1 MKTLLLFLTLSLVA
15 LEVTAQGNTYNQQQD
30 HRDLAKNEL
39 SLNAFNILIFGVLE
53 GTYERVISEQSSIS
67 VDVFADVFDKREGE
81 NIDFSELYTRDF
93 AITTGFKF
101 FFSED
106 KVARGF
112 YAEGFG
118 MLSTG
123 ETSESRET
131 TGPGGELNYTEMEV
145 DYTDFALGLGL
156 GGKFVARQGFLIDVS
171 FGLGRNLFN
180 NDSPVL
186 VIQTAINVGYR
197 F

>member
-1 MKTLLLFLTLSLVA
+1 MKNLLLFLILSLIA
-15 LEVTAQGNTYNQQQD
+15 LEGTAQGNTYNQQPD

-67 VDVFADVFDKREGE
+67 VDVFADVFDKKEGE
-81 NIDFSELYTRDF
+81 DIDFSELYTRDF
-93 AITTGFKF
+93 ALTTSFKF

-123 ETSESRET
+123 ETLESRET
-131 TGPGGELNYTEMEV
+131 TGPGGEVNYTEVEL

-171 FGLGRNLFN
+171 FGVGRNLFN

-186 VIQTAINVGYR
+186 VVQTAVNVGYR

>member
-1 MKTLLLFLTLSLVA
+1 MKKLLLFLALSLVA
-15 LEVTAQGNTYNQQQD
+15 YTGTAQENSYNQQLD

-53 GTYERVISEQSSIS
+53 GTYERVISDQSTIS
-67 VDVFADVFDKREGE
+67 VDVFADVFNKKEGE
-81 NIDFSELYTRDF
+81 DIDFSEVYTRDF

-101 FFSED
+101 FFNED
-106 KVARGF
+106 KIARGF

-118 MLSTG
+118 MLSGG
-123 ETSESRET
+123 ETFESHET
-131 TGPGGELNYTEMEV
+131 TGPGGEPDFTEVEV

-171 FGLGRNLFN
+171 FGMGRNLFN

-186 VIQTAINVGYR
+186 VIQTAVNVGYR

>member
-1 MKTLLLFLTLSLVA
+1 MKKLLFLLSLLLVA
-15 LEVTAQGNTYNQQQD
+15 FTGTAQQNSYNEQLD
-30 HRDLAKNEL
+30 HRDVAKNEL

-53 GTYERVISEQSSIS
+53 GTYERVISDQSSIS
-67 VDVFADVFDKREGE
+67 VDVFADVFDKKEGE
-81 NIDFSELYTRDF
+81 DIDFSEVYTRDF
-93 AITTGFKF
+93 ALTTSFKF

-106 KVARGF
+106 KIARGF

-123 ETSESRET
+123 ETLET
-131 TGPGGELNYTEMEV
+131 QELTRPGGEITYSEV
-145 DYTDFALGLGL
+145 ETGYTDFALGLGL

-186 VIQTAINVGYR
+186 VVQTAVNVGYR